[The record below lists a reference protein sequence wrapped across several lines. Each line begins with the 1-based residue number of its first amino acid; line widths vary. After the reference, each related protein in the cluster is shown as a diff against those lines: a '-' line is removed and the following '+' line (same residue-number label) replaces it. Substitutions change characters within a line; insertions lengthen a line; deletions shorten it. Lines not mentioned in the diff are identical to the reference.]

1 MPSVKGPRHS
11 AGAAALRH
19 ALALMVAA
27 VLLAGC
33 SQENPTPAATS
44 EPIQSTAPAAALAT
58 ATATPQPTT
67 TPTATPTPLPLAS
80 IAGLA
85 LDAATGQPVAGASVS
100 AGELGATTDADGR
113 FLIEGLAPGQYVV
126 VAEHPDY
133 DPFVSGIL
141 GLKTGEARHV
151 DALLS
156 AGGAAAVPRDPM
168 ASNQVD
174 PAGAPTAADAERLA
188 RLQGFEGAVASI
200 QQTVLDGEYL
210 VNYKAGE
217 SLRAAQASLQHPA
230 WELIDQDGASWYIVQ
245 VCGNLAVARPA
256 QVTVPASHVTQPYP
270 VVTVGEAEVPG
281 YACPDETCQV
291 VTTLP
296 AGWYGTALGCAQECQ
311 WLWVQ
316 TPGNADGCWIQAGG
330 AALYGDPGA
339 ALAIPG
345 EMQWTTAEWLG
356 PGGGPTQVL
365 LTDHE
370 QTVWAIWEE
379 HAYSKPGEPVKIYN
393 PVHYSVWNGVTW
405 SEPAD
410 IPGSD
415 NTGEATG
422 SVLPDGS
429 ILVYAGADA
438 DPQRSSW
445 QTVWYHWDGSQWATV
460 QEIPQPPSPQYSVMA
475 LAADGF
481 GNIHIMPSGQYWNG
495 STWNETGDRNGH
507 VAQRDAIAVDRA
519 GHLHAIAAAQTA
531 IEYRTWDGADWS
543 AEPVYTV
550 IDNAQ
555 ERVSDPAIAVGP
567 DGALH
572 AVWVGTTPREVK
584 IGSNPPMPRPHWF
597 NYSKRTASGWTPPVR
612 IFEAIT
618 DDNVFSPSVLVL
630 PDGLVVAAIGDV
642 SLGIEGLWNG
652 AFVTWGMGQTWA
664 DPVRVS
670 PDIKTDPSGVS
681 LAVDAQG
688 RVHLVYYDRGYQ
700 GVFTSVGTRP

>member
-1 MPSVKGPRHS
+1 VL
-11 AGAAALRH
+11 ALTI
-19 ALALMVAA
+19 ALALLAA
-27 VLLAGC
+27 CAR
-33 SQENPTPAATS
+33 ENPAPAATG
-44 EPIQSTAPAAALAT
+44 EPTQTAAPVAT
-58 ATATPQPTT
+58 ATATPQPTA
-67 TPTATPTPLPLAS
+67 TPTATPTQLPLAS
-80 IAGLA
+80 IAGRA
-85 LDAATGQPVAGASVS
+85 LDEATGQPVAGASVS
-100 AGELGATTDADGR
+100 ACEVRATTDEDGQ

-126 VAEHPDY
+126 VVEHPDY

-141 GLKTGEARHV
+141 GLRTGEARHV

-188 RLQGFEGAVASI
+188 RLQGFEGEVASI

-210 VNYKAGE
+210 VNYKVGE
-217 SLRAAQASLQHPA
+217 SLRAAQAALQHPA

-256 QVTVPASHVTQPYP
+256 QVQVPESHVTQPHP
-270 VVTVGEAEVPG
+270 VVTVGEADVPG
-281 YACPDETCQV
+281 YACPDEACEV

-296 AGWYGTALGCAQECQ
+296 AGWYGTVLGCAQQCQ

-316 TPGNADGCWIQAGG
+316 VPGSADGCWIQSDGS
-330 AALYGDPGA
+330 ALYGDPGA

-365 LTDHE
+365 LTDHD

-379 HAYSKPGEPVKIYN
+379 HAHPKPGEPLKVYEPI
-393 PVHYSVWNGVTW
+393 HYSVWTGEAW
-405 SEPAD
+405 SGPAT

-415 NTGEATG
+415 NTGEATAT
-422 SVLPDGS
+422 VLRDSS

-445 QTVWYHWDGSQWATV
+445 QTVWYRWDGGQWATV
-460 QEIPQPPSPQYSVMA
+460 QDIPQPPSTPYSAMA
-475 LAADGF
+475 VAADGF
-481 GNIHIMPSGQYWNG
+481 GNVHVIPSSHYWDG
-495 STWNETGDRNGH
+495 SSWNEYGNGGVGANQPDA
-507 VAQRDAIAVDRA
+507 VAKDQA
-519 GHLHAIAAAQTA
+519 GSLHTIAATQASV
-531 IEYRTWDGADWS
+531 EHWTWDGSAWS
-543 AEPVYTV
+543 AEPVYTLV
-550 IDNAQ
+550 DSAL
-555 ERVSDPAIAVGP
+555 EKVSDAAIAVGP
-567 DGALH
+567 DGSLH
-572 AVWVGTTPREVK
+572 AVWVGTTPREYK

-618 DDNVFSPSVLVL
+618 DDNPFSPSIVVL

-642 SLGIEGLWNG
+642 SLGVEGLWNG

-664 DPVRVS
+664 EPVRVS

-688 RVHLVYYDRGYQ
+688 RVHLLYYDRASQ
-700 GVFTSVGTRP
+700 GVFTALGTRP

>member
-1 MPSVKGPRHS
+1 MPSVKGPRHA

-19 ALALMVAA
+19 ALALMMAV
-27 VLLAGC
+27 VLLAAC

-58 ATATPQPTT
+58 ATATPQPTA

-126 VAEHPDY
+126 VAEHPAY

-156 AGGAAAVPRDPM
+156 ASGAAAVPRDPM

-210 VNYKAGE
+210 VNYKAGD

-256 QVTVPASHVTQPYP
+256 QVTVPESHVTQPYP
-270 VVTVGEAEVPG
+270 VVTVGDADVTG
-281 YACPDETCQV
+281 YACPDETCEV

-296 AGWYGTALGCAQECQ
+296 VGWYGTALGCAQDCQ

-316 TPGNADGCWIQAGG
+316 TPGSADGCWIQAGG
-330 AALYGDPGA
+330 ATLYGDPGA

-379 HAYSKPGEPVKIYN
+379 HALPTRGGPVYEA
-393 PVHYSVWNGVTW
+393 VHYSTWNGEGW
-405 SEPAD
+405 NAPAD
-410 IPGSD
+410 IPGSE
-415 NTGEATG
+415 NAGEAMAT
-422 SVLPDGS
+422 VLDDGS
-429 ILVYAGADA
+429 ILVDAGMMTDVATNTWQDVWFRWSDGQWLKETGIPA
-438 DPQRSSW
+438 PPQ
-445 QTVWYHWDGSQWATV
+445 GNF
-460 QEIPQPPSPQYSVMA
+460 SPMA

-481 GNIHIMPSGQYWNG
+481 GNLHLIGNAILTWNG
-495 STWNETGDRNGH
+495 SNWNKTATLNGNPMQADAVARDQAGNLH
-507 VAQRDAIAVDRA
+507 VVVATQV
-519 GHLHAIAAAQTA
+519 A
-531 IEYRTWDGADWS
+531 IEHHTWDGQAWS
-543 AEPVYTV
+543 VEQVYASV
-550 IDNAQ
+550 DASQ
-555 ERVSDPAIAVGP
+555 EKVLEPAIAVGP
-567 DGALH
+567 DGLLH
-572 AVWVGTTPREVK
+572 AVWVGTTPVETK
-584 IGSNPPMPRPHWF
+584 IGANPPVSRPHWLS
-597 NYSKRTASGWTPPVR
+597 YSKRTASGWTPPVR
-612 IFEAIT
+612 IFEAT
-618 DDNVFSPSVLVL
+618 TGENWFGPAVLVL
-630 PDGLVVAAIGDV
+630 SDGLVVAALGDV
-642 SLGIEGLWNG
+642 DLGIEGLWSG

-664 DPVRVS
+664 EPVRVS
-670 PDIKTDPSGVS
+670 PNIKTEPGAVG
-681 LAVDAQG
+681 LAEDNQG
-688 RVHLVYYDRGYQ
+688 RVHLFYYDHGSK
-700 GVFTSVGTRP
+700 GVFTALGTRP